1 MTAES
6 ITGLDEELSIQS
18 HRRGFAGGEAATAS
32 YFIGDIRAV
41 QGKRALSPW
50 VAAIVQ
56 QDVRKGCF
64 LS

>member
-18 HRRGFAGGEAATAS
+18 HRRGFAGGEAAMVP
-32 YFIGDIRAV
+32 YFIGDIRA